1 MGAMSGGAGTTF
13 SPLTEIVEPVRRIG
27 RREFDFRRQVAIMA
41 IVNRTPNSFHDQGRT
56 FELERAVEAAR
67 RAVDAGADWV
77 DIGGFAFSAA
87 QAEIGAEEEIDR
99 VAPVIS
105 EVRRITDAVISVD
118 THRAAVA
125 EAALAAGA
133 DVINDTN
140 GLREPGL
147 AEVAARTGATVVV
160 THSLGGPGRRVM
172 RPDYA
177 DIVPDVTAY
186 LRERVRVALE
196 AGIAPDRIIIDPGHD
211 LNKNTYHSLELMR
224 RLEEIT
230 AIGYPTLVALS
241 NKDFI
246 GETLDRPQGE
256 RTEGTI
262 AANVMAILRGAR
274 IVRVHDVPAT
284 VAAVRMTE
292 AMLGWRAPVA
302 PKHNLA

>member
-1 MGAMSGGAGTTF
+1 MTGGVGTAPAEMSH
-13 SPLTEIVEPVRRIG
+13 PVRRIG

-56 FELERAVEAAR
+56 FALDRAVEAAR
-67 RAVDAGADWV
+67 RAVDEGADWI

-87 QAEIGAEEEIDR
+87 QAEIGVAEEIER
-99 VAPVIS
+99 VIPVIS
-105 EVRRITDAVISVD
+105 EVRRVTDAVISVD

-125 EAALAAGA
+125 EAAMAAGA

-140 GLREPGL
+140 GLREPGI

-160 THSLGGPGRRVM
+160 THSLGGPGRRVF

-177 DIVPDVTAY
+177 DIVTEVTSY
-186 LRERVRVALE
+186 LRERVEAALA
-196 AGIAPDRIIIDPGHD
+196 AGIAPDRIVIDPGHD

-224 RLEEIT
+224 RLDEV
-230 AIGYPTLVALS
+230 AAVGYPLLVALS

-246 GETLDRPQGE
+246 GESIARPQGE

-292 AMLGWRAPVA
+292 AMLGWRPPAAPR
-302 PKHNLA
+302 HNLA

>member
-1 MGAMSGGAGTTF
+1 
-13 SPLTEIVEPVRRIG
+13 
-27 RREFDFRRQVAIMA
+27 
-41 IVNRTPNSFHDQGRT
+41 
-56 FELERAVEAAR
+56 
-67 RAVDAGADWV
+67 V

-87 QAEIGAEEEIDR
+87 QAEIGPEEEIDR

>member
-56 FELERAVEAAR
+56 FELERAVEAAG

>member
-1 MGAMSGGAGTTF
+1 M
-13 SPLTEIVEPVRRIG
+13 TEIVEPVRRIG

-56 FELERAVEAAR
+56 FELERAVEAAG

-87 QAEIGAEEEIDR
+87 QAEIGVEEEIDR